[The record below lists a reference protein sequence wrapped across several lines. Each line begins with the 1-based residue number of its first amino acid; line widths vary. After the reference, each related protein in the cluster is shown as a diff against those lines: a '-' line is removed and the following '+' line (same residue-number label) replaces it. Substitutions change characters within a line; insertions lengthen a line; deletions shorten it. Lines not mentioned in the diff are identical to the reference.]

1 MLWKGFQR
9 PQRVE
14 VDRESLTETY
24 GKFSAQPFERG
35 FATTVGNALR
45 RCLLSSIEGAA
56 ITGVH
61 IEGVLHEFSSISGV
75 VEDVSD
81 IILNLKQIPIRLHS
95 DDPKVITIEAQG
107 PGAVTAGSFV
117 GDPQVEI
124 ADPDCPVATLNDE
137 GNLKL
142 EALVEN
148 GRGYV
153 SADKNFDETMGIG
166 WVPIDATH
174 SPVRKVNYK
183 VESARVGRST
193 DYERLVLEV
202 WTNGTVSPEDAV
214 SLASMLLKDHMT
226 IFIKLEA
233 SMAAEAAKEPEVEL
247 SGLDTLLGKEID
259 ELDLS
264 VRSAN
269 CLKNADIHTLRDLVL
284 RTEKDMMETKNFGRK
299 SLEEL
304 QDLLARLGLSFG
316 MEVPEV
322 APIEET
328 SVIA

>member
-1 MLWKGFQR
+1 MQWKGFQR

-14 VDRESLTETY
+14 VDMDTLTDTY

-95 DDPKVITIEAQG
+95 EDPKIISIDASGEQT
-107 PGAVTAGSFV
+107 VTAGSFEA
-117 GDPQVEI
+117 DPQVEI
-124 ADPDCPVATLNDE
+124 ADPDRLVATLNDE
-137 GNLKL
+137 GILKL
-142 EALVEN
+142 EALVKN

-153 SADKNFDETMGIG
+153 SADKNFEEAMGIG
-166 WVPIDATH
+166 WIPIDAVH

-193 DYERLVLEV
+193 DYERLVVEV
-202 WTNGTVSPEDAV
+202 WTNGTVSPEDAM
-214 SLASMLLKDHMT
+214 SLAATLLKDHLT
-226 IFIKLEA
+226 IFIHLEE
-233 SMAAEAAKEPEVEL
+233 SMHQEAEPDAPSEL
-247 SGLDTLLGKEID
+247 SSFDALLAKEID

-269 CLKNADIHTLRDLVL
+269 CLKNANIHTLRELV
-284 RTEKDMMETKNFGRK
+284 RKTEKEMMETKNFGRK

-304 QDLLARLGLSFG
+304 QDLLGKLGLSFG
-316 MEVPEV
+316 MDLPEVPTQ
-322 APIEET
+322 ET
-328 SVIA
+328 VGV

>member
-1 MLWKGFQR
+1 MHWKGFQR

-14 VDRESLTETY
+14 VEFDTLTDTY

-56 ITGVH
+56 ITGIH
-61 IEGVLHEFSSISGV
+61 IEGVLHEFSSLSGV

-95 DDPKVITIEAQG
+95 DEPKIITIEAEGEQV
-107 PGAVTAGSFV
+107 VTAASFV

-124 ADPDCPVATLNDE
+124 ADPDRVVATLNDE
-137 GNLKL
+137 GSLKL
-142 EALVEN
+142 EAQVAN

-153 SADKNFDETMGIG
+153 SADKNFEEAMGIG
-166 WVPIDATH
+166 WVPIDSVH

-183 VESARVGRST
+183 VEAARVGRST
-193 DYERLVLEV
+193 EYERLVLEV
-202 WTNGTVSPEDAV
+202 WTNGTVSPEDAM
-214 SLASMLLKDHMT
+214 SLASMLLKDHLT
-226 IFIKLEA
+226 IFINIEE
-233 SMAAEAAKEPEVEL
+233 SMHEDETPEVSEEL
-247 SGLDTLLGKEID
+247 SGIDALLAKGID

-269 CLKNADIHTLRDLVL
+269 CLKNANIHTLRDLV
-284 RTEKDMMETKNFGRK
+284 RKSEKDMLETKNFGRK

-304 QDLLARLGLSFG
+304 QDLLGKLGLAFG
-316 MEVPEV
+316 MDVP
-322 APIEET
+322 ASPGT
-328 SVIA
+328 SIGV

>member
-1 MLWKGFQR
+1 MHWKGFQR

-14 VDRESLTETY
+14 VDSESLTDIY

-56 ITGVH
+56 ITCVH

-95 DDPKVITIEAQG
+95 EDPKIITIDATGVQEVSA
-107 PGAVTAGSFV
+107 GAFE
-117 GDPQVEI
+117 GDPQLEI
-124 ADPDCPVATLNDE
+124 ADPDLLVATLNDE
-137 GNLKL
+137 GTLKL
-142 EALVEN
+142 EAQVAN

-166 WVPIDATH
+166 WIPIDSVH

-202 WTNGTVSPEDAV
+202 WTNGTISPEDAM
-214 SLASMLLKDHMT
+214 SMASTLLKDHLTM
-226 IFIKLEA
+226 FIHLDE
-233 SMAAEAAKEPEVEL
+233 SMQAETTADVEVEL
-247 SGLDTLLGKEID
+247 SGVDALLAREID

-269 CLKNADIHTLRDLVL
+269 CLKNANIHTLRELVG

-304 QDLLARLGLSFG
+304 QDLLGKLGLSFG
-316 MEVPEV
+316 MELAEVPS
-322 APIEET
+322 IEE
-328 SVIA
+328 SHVGV